1 VHGWAQ
7 QWGLSAADESLSNDQ
22 KKAKLEQQLKEVN
35 EDIESEIKS
44 KKGLGTAFRVTAS
57 PPPLIVYLFI
67 KFIVCGATD
76 KLVKFYAADPVA
88 QKKAVQVLSSV
99 LCAAMHTRATAHA
112 HAPPHTHAHGDRH
125 IYSILNACNR
135 KRRTRR
141 RRSTSSRRRRRRS

>member
-1 VHGWAQ
+1 MHGRAQ
-7 QWGLSAADESLSNDQ
+7 QWGLSSADESLSNDQ

-57 PPPLIVYLFI
+57 RINLNCLLI

-88 QKKAVQVLSSV
+88 QKKAVQVLSSA
-99 LCAAMHTRATAHA
+99 LCAAMHA

-125 IYSILNACNR
+125 IYIQF
-135 KRRTRR
+135 
-141 RRSTSSRRRRRRS
+141 